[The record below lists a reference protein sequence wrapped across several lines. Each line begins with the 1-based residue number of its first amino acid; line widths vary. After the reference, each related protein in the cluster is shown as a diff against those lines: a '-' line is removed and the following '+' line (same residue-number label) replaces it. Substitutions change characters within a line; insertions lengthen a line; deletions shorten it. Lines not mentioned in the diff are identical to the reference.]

1 MSQPSSIVGIL
12 REPTRTTES
21 TESSALIV
29 GAIAFV
35 VAAPLGLLL
44 FWGRDLA
51 ISGPDSLG
59 MFIALG
65 SALVALLAFVAGR
78 LLLRRRFG
86 PAPDDPDVEDAAAT
100 RSATGPRGAEAPR
113 LHWFDVVALSVA
125 HGVIAMLGW
134 VALADVLDE
143 SFVDAP
149 VYALPAALLFGVAL
163 ALTAYVCFLS
173 AVRMTPML
181 LSIVLAVFLVFGVL
195 TAMLSSTDPHWWQM
209 NLSALGMTD
218 DVSALAFNLT
228 LVVAGAIVTIVARYA
243 TAGLPVTTE
252 KDRRG
257 RDFVRYGLV
266 LIGILLA
273 CVGIFPVDEFFL
285 LHNTVA
291 SGMAVVYAVIVIGL
305 PRFLPSMPRVFVIL
319 GWVYVGVIVVLGV
332 FFATGYYNLT
342 AVELVAGLLIFSWII
357 LFLRNSGS
365 VGARRVVA
373 VTA

>member
-1 MSQPSSIVGIL
+1 MSQPSSIARIL

-29 GAIAFV
+29 AAVVFV
-35 VAAPLGLLL
+35 VAAPLGLLV

-59 MFIALG
+59 MSIALG
-65 SALVALLAFVAGR
+65 SAVIALLAFVAGR

-86 PAPDDPDVEDAAAT
+86 PAPDDPAVEDAAAA

-113 LHWFDVVALSVA
+113 LHWFDVIALSAA

-149 VYALPAALLFGVAL
+149 VYPLPAALLFGVAL

-195 TAMLSSTDPHWWQM
+195 TAMLSSVDPHWWQM

-218 DVSALAFNLT
+218 DISALAFNLT
-228 LVVAGAIVTIVARYA
+228 LVIAGAIVTIVARYA
-243 TAGLPVTTE
+243 TAGLPATTE

-273 CVGIFPVDEFFL
+273 CVGIFPVDEFFAV
-285 LHNTVA
+285 HNTVA
-291 SGMAVVYAVIVIGL
+291 TGMAVVYAVIVIGL

-319 GWVYVGVIVVLGV
+319 GWVYVGVIVVLAI